1 MNLVLG
7 NPLLLWG
14 LLAAAIP
21 LVVHLFFRRRPK
33 PTPFP
38 AIDFVLR
45 ARREQE
51 SRLRLRKLL
60 LFSARTLLLLAI
72 AAALLRP
79 KLEREGAA
87 IAAAPAGPRAT
98 AIVLDASGS
107 MRYRL
112 GGKALFERA
121 RSDALGALS
130 DLTTEEP
137 ATVVVC
143 GAEAPRADAP
153 GFDRAVLRRALE
165 AAAPAATHSDLTAC
179 VAEAARVLGLEQA
192 QASLGKRIV
201 VATDLAASAW
211 RLDAKPPTVDGPQ
224 GPVVP
229 EVKVLDAARGAALPN
244 AAVSGLGVVPDFSAG
259 PRGYRVNAQV
269 ANHGEARKD
278 VSLSLSLGTGKDAR
292 TVIRAFVDLP
302 SEAATKKALALSF
315 PQGGPAIVRVA
326 LPPDALVEDD
336 TRALPVLV
344 PREVRA
350 LVVDGSPSPVRFRD
364 EATFVEQALS
374 SPASPVR
381 ARVVDA
387 DAFPAEDLAK
397 VDVVLL
403 LNVRDPGAKASDLV
417 RFVEGG
423 GGLFVSV
430 GDQVD
435 VDAWAKALP
444 ALLPMALNVEK
455 VAAERGA
462 PDAASRAA
470 RFDELDFA
478 HPALSIFAGD
488 AKEGLLGVRT
498 YRYLTVKPS
507 SKGPAVHV
515 LARFDDGSPALVEAR
530 RGKGRVLLFTSTA
543 DRDWTDWPIRT
554 SYLPAMQRFA
564 GWLSGGLE
572 ERREAPVA
580 VGEARKLA
588 LEEGEALGALVAPDG
603 RELRG
608 RALERALQKD
618 ADGALVFRPDLP
630 GLWQAEVV
638 TGGAAR
644 LEPRLA
650 FSATFDPRESD
661 TRRLSP
667 DELAAHLGGAQHAK
681 VEGGAQDG
689 AAGGKAVPL
698 WTLLL
703 ALGLLAFFLEG
714 LLIA

>member
-1 MNLVLG
+1 MNLALG
-7 NPLLLWG
+7 NPALLWG

-21 LVVHLFFRRRPK
+21 LVVHLFFRRRPR

-45 ARREQE
+45 ARKEQE
-51 SRLRLRKLL
+51 SRLRLRKIL
-60 LFSARTLLLLAI
+60 LFAARTLLLLAV

-79 KLEREGAA
+79 KLESPGAA
-87 IAAAPAGPRAT
+87 TAAVPVGPRAT

-121 RSDALGALS
+121 RSDALGALT

-153 GFDRAVLRRALE
+153 AFDRGAVRRALE
-165 AAAPAATHSDLTAC
+165 AAAPSAAYADLTNC
-179 VAEAARVLGLEQA
+179 VAEAARALGADQA
-192 QASLGKRIV
+192 QAGLGKRIV

-211 RLDAKPPTVDGPQ
+211 RLDAKPPQVDGPN
-224 GPVVP
+224 GPVTP
-229 EVKVLDAARGAALPN
+229 EVTVLDAARGAALPN
-244 AAVSGLGVVPDFSAG
+244 ASISGLGVVPDFSAG
-259 PRGYRVNAQV
+259 PRGYRVNVQLSNA
-269 ANHGEARKD
+269 GEARKD
-278 VSLSLSLGTGKDAR
+278 ASLTLSLGTGKDAK
-292 TVIRAFVDLP
+292 TVIRSFVDLP
-302 SEAATKKALALSF
+302 ADAAAKKSLALSF
-315 PQGGPAIVRVA
+315 PQGGPALVRVA
-326 LPPDALVEDD
+326 LPPDGLAEDD

-364 EATFVEQALS
+364 EAIFVDQALS

-387 DAFPAEDLAK
+387 EAFPAEDLSK
-397 VDVVLL
+397 VDVVML
-403 LNVRDPGAKASDLV
+403 LNVRDPTAKAADLV
-417 RFVEGG
+417 RFVENG

-455 VAAERGA
+455 TAADRGQ
-462 PDAASRAA
+462 PDAAARAA
-470 RFDELDFA
+470 RFDEVDFQ
-478 HPALSIFAGD
+478 HPALSIFGGE
-488 AKEGLLGVRT
+488 AKEGLMGVRT
-498 YRYLTVKPS
+498 YRYLTVKPI
-507 SKGPAVHV
+507 SKGPAAHV
-515 LARFDDGSPALVEAR
+515 MARFDDGSPALVEAR

-564 GWLSGGLE
+564 GWLAGGLE
-572 ERREAPVA
+572 ERRETPVA
-580 VGEARKLA
+580 VGEPRRLV
-588 LEEGEALGALVAPDG
+588 LEEGEALAGLLAPDG

-608 RALERALQKD
+608 RALERALGKD
-618 ADGALVFRPDLP
+618 GDGTPVFRPDVP
-630 GLWQAEVV
+630 GLWQAEVAASGV
-638 TGGAAR
+638 TR

-681 VEGGAQDG
+681 VEGDAQA

-698 WTLLL
+698 WTILL
-703 ALGLLAFFLEG
+703 ALGLAAFFLEG
-714 LLIA
+714 LLIS